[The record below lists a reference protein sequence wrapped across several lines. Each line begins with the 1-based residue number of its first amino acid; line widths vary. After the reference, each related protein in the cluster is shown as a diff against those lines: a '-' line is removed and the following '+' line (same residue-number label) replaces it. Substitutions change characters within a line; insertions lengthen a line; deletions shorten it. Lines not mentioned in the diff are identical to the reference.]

1 MGGGRKQ
8 HSKVIWPG
16 FSNAPLPRHTI
27 KLGRNDPCPC
37 GSGKKYKDCH
47 EKQGSS
53 YVEKLVREEEKKRLK
68 ELRQALKESGVPW
81 YKRLFYRS

>member
-1 MGGGRKQ
+1 M
-8 HSKVIWPG
+8 
-16 FSNAPLPRHTI
+16 PLPRHTI

-53 YVEKLVREEEKKRLK
+53 YVAKLAREDEKKRLK
-68 ELRQALKESGVPW
+68 ELRQTLKDNGVPW